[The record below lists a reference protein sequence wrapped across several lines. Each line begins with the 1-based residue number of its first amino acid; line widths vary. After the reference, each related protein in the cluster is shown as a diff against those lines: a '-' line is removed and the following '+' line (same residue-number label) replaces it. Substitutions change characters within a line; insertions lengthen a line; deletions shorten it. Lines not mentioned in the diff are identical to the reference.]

1 MTKRNS
7 EGIVNH
13 QKQRS
18 YDTYNRVYKALYS
31 MILHDEKINFY
42 TVAKQAE
49 VSRAYLYNH
58 NAFSMMIE
66 TFSNLQKENES
77 EDSLYEKFQ
86 QAEKR
91 YIELQ
96 QKYEEVKTKYD
107 AWCKD
112 LDES

>member
-1 MTKRNS
+1 MTKRDS

-18 YDTYNRVYKALYS
+18 YDIYNRVYKTLYE
-31 MILHDEKINFY
+31 MILQDEKINYY

-77 EDSLYEKFQ
+77 EDSLYEEFE

-91 YIELQ
+91 YAELQ
-96 QKYEEVKTKYD
+96 LEYNKVKTKYN
-107 AWCKD
+107 AWREEIDK
-112 LDES
+112 S

>member
-1 MTKRNS
+1 MAKKNS

-18 YDTYNRVYKALYS
+18 YDIYNRVYSTLYE
-31 MILHDEKINFY
+31 MILRDEKINYY

-49 VSRAYLYNH
+49 VSRTYLYNH

-66 TFSNLQKENES
+66 TFSNPQKENES
-77 EDSLYEKFQ
+77 EDSLYEKFE

-91 YIELQ
+91 YVELQ
-96 QKYEEVKTKYD
+96 LKYD
-107 AWCKD
+107 KVKAKYNAWREEND
-112 LDES
+112 RS

>member
-1 MTKRNS
+1 
-7 EGIVNH
+7 
-13 QKQRS
+13 
-18 YDTYNRVYKALYS
+18 

-58 NAFSMMIE
+58 DAFAMMIE

-96 QKYEEVKTKYD
+96 QKYEEVKIKYD
-107 AWCKD
+107 AWCKRV
-112 LDES
+112 DES

>member
-18 YDTYNRVYKALYS
+18 YDTYTRVYKALYA
-31 MILHDEKINFY
+31 MIMCDEKINFY
-42 TVAKQAE
+42 TVAKQTE
-49 VSRAYLYNH
+49 VSRTYLYNH

-66 TFSNLQKENES
+66 TFSGLQKENES

-86 QAEKR
+86 QAENR
-91 YIELQ
+91 YVELQ

-107 AWCKD
+107 AWCKEV
-112 LDES
+112 DES

>member
-112 LDES
+112 LDEN

>member
-18 YDTYNRVYKALYS
+18 YDTYNKVYKALYS

-58 NAFSMMIE
+58 DAFAMMIE

-107 AWCKD
+107 AWCKG
-112 LDES
+112 LDEG

>member
-58 NAFSMMIE
+58 DAFSMMIE

-96 QKYEEVKTKYD
+96 QKYEEVKIKYD
-107 AWCKD
+107 AWCKRV
-112 LDES
+112 DES

>member
-1 MTKRNS
+1 MTKKNS

-18 YDTYNRVYKALYS
+18 YDIYNRVYSTLYE
-31 MILHDEKINFY
+31 MILRDEKINYY

-49 VSRAYLYNH
+49 VSRTYLYNH

-77 EDSLYEKFQ
+77 EDSLYEKFE

-91 YIELQ
+91 YVELQ
-96 QKYEEVKTKYD
+96 LEYDKEKAKYN
-107 AWCKD
+107 AWRKEND
-112 LDES
+112 RG

>member
-18 YDTYNRVYKALYS
+18 YDTYNKVYKALYS

-58 NAFSMMIE
+58 DAFAMMIE

-107 AWCKD
+107 AWCKG

>member
-58 NAFSMMIE
+58 DAFAMMIE

-91 YIELQ
+91 YAELQ
-96 QKYEEVKTKYD
+96 QKYKEVKAKYD
-107 AWCKD
+107 AWCKG